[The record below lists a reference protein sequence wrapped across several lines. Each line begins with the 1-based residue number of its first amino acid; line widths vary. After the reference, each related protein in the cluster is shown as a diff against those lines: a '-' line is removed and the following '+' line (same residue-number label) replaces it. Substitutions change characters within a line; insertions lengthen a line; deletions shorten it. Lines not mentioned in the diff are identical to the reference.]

1 MLRALNKPIMLM
13 VIVLNVV
20 MPNIVALITHTRL
33 IRVKKCVKM
42 NLRLQINIATA
53 DAVDVPEGP

>member
-20 MPNIVALITHTRL
+20 MPIIVALITYIGL

-42 NLRLQINIATA
+42 NLRLQINATA